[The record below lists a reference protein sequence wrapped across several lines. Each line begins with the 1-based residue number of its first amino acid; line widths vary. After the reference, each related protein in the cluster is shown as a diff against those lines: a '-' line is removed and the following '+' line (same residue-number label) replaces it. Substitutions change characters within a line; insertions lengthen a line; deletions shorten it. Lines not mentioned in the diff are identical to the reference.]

1 MKIKDMPPESGVI
14 KAKTIVK
21 KNAELKEAFKWWEA
35 NSKAQLA
42 EQVISTVGF
51 LKQQQAYRYRQAS
64 IFARLYGNIPLF
76 GAVGTNFTQLNA
88 PQNLPIDRP
97 TMNVVQSCVD
107 TLGSRLTQNKP
118 RPIFLTEAGDYKQRK
133 LAKQLNNFID
143 GELYQTEAYRLG
155 EMGLKYASVLGTG
168 CLKVYEDTDKKRV
181 AIETVLQTELL
192 VDPIDALYGKPRQ
205 LFQLKLVDRSVLQA
219 FFNDSK
225 IMIGRAVNAYP
236 EAGSAGDSIADQ
248 VMVVEAWHLP
258 STKEAKDGLHVIA
271 CSEGILFEEVY
282 TKDKFPFAF
291 LHYNDRL
298 SGFWG
303 QPLTEQLLGTQIEIN
318 KLLMTIS
325 RSINLVGVP
334 RIFVEEGSKVA
345 AAQFNDEI
353 GSIIKFRGTKPIFEV
368 APCMPQEVYA
378 QLQRLVDYAYQQSG
392 ISQLSA
398 AAQKP
403 AGLDSGEALRSFDN
417 IQSDRFASLQ
427 RRYDNL
433 YIDLSY
439 LIIDL
444 AKDIG
449 ERDGTYET
457 VYPGKDGTSKV
468 DLPKS
473 DLLQDPFVIQCYDTS
488 SLPKDPAGR
497 KQYVIE
503 MMQAGIFSQREGRRL
518 LAYPDLE
525 QEDKLANAAEE
536 RILKILDEIVEEGK
550 ETPPDPFMDLQLAQQ
565 LTVEYY
571 NLYVANGL
579 GEAKAEML
587 RNFSTQIQAIIQ
599 QSMQPPPGAVPPQA
613 QMPGGGAS
621 PQAVPQTPPTSDL
634 LPTSGMQAAG

>member
-1 MKIKDMPPESGVI
+1 MKIKDLPPESGVI
-14 KAKTIVK
+14 KAKTKVSK
-21 KNAELKEAFKWWEA
+21 TPELKESFKWWNA
-35 NSKAQLA
+35 GSKRELA
-42 EQVISTVGF
+42 EQVIATAAF
-51 LKQQQAYRYRQAS
+51 LKQQQQYRYRQAS

-76 GAVGTNFTQLNA
+76 GMGGTNFTQLQDNR
-88 PQNLPIDRP
+88 NLPIDRP

-155 EMGLKYASVLGTG
+155 EMALKYASVLGTG
-168 CLKVYEDTDKKRV
+168 CLKVYEDTDKKQV
-181 AIETVLQTELL
+181 AIETVMQTELL
-192 VDPIDALYGKPRQ
+192 VDPNDAFFGKPRQ
-205 LFQLKLVDRSVLQA
+205 LFQFKLIDRSLLQA
-219 FFNDSK
+219 MFTDSK
-225 IMIGRAVNAYP
+225 MMISRAQDAYP
-236 EAGSAGDSIADQ
+236 EQSTAGQSIADQ

-258 STKEAKDGLHVIA
+258 SSKEANDGLHTIA
-271 CSEGILFEEVY
+271 CSEGVLFEEVFR
-282 TKDKFPFAF
+282 KDSFPFAF
-291 LHYNDRL
+291 LHYSERL
-298 SGFWG
+298 AGFWG
-303 QPLTEQLLGTQIEIN
+303 QPLAEQLLGTQIEIN
-318 KLLMTIS
+318 KLLITIS

-334 RIFVEEGSKVA
+334 RVFVEEGSKVA
-345 AAQFNDEI
+345 TAQFTDEI
-353 GSIIKFRGTKPIFEV
+353 GSIIKYRGTKPIYEV

-444 AKDIG
+444 AKDIA

-457 VYPGKDGTSKV
+457 VYPGKTGTQKV
-468 DLPKS
+468 ELPKA
-473 DLLQDPFVIQCYDTS
+473 DLLKDPFVIQCYDTS

-497 KQYVIE
+497 KQYIIE
-503 MMQAGIFSQREGRRL
+503 MMQAGIFSPKEGRRL
-518 LAYPDLE
+518 LSFPDLE
-525 QEDKLANAAEE
+525 QEDKLASAAEE
-536 RILKILDEIVEEGK
+536 RILMILDDIVESGK
-550 ETPPDPFMDLQLAQQ
+550 YTPPDPFMDIQLAQQ
-565 LTVEYY
+565 LVVQYL
-571 NLYVANGL
+571 NLYLANGL
-579 GEAKAEML
+579 EESKADKL
-587 RNFSTQIQAIIQ
+587 RKFNTQLQALI
-599 QSMQPPPGAVPPQA
+599 MQASQP
-613 QMPGGGAS
+613 S
-621 PQAVPQTPPTSDL
+621 PQAALPPGGQPIAQPNAPPISDL
-634 LPTSGMQAAG
+634 LPIGASQVS